1 MLTAA
6 STTRPLDTGRLSP
19 TTLEDLNSAAS
30 LLTRVDRK
38 YLVASSAAQNVVDA
52 LTGRALVL
60 DIDGRR
66 SFSYASTY
74 FDTPGLDSYLQ
85 AARKRRH
92 RFKIRTRS
100 YLDSG
105 LTFLEVKTRG
115 PRGATIK
122 QRLDYRAA
130 DADRLTE
137 EGIDFVVECLAPLT
151 GSAQEARR
159 TAQSLRPVMAT
170 TYRRTTLH
178 LPDDDARATI
188 DTDLAWTA
196 LAPRSGASSGPPRR
210 PARAGP
216 ARPPSGA
223 AHRGPPDRSPSS
235 RRRIRPGTRPR
246 TDTCGPPATGP
257 RGSRSTPPEWRRS
270 TRSCP
275 PTSGTGSS
283 PASWPAPPARPE
295 TAPQEPPRDR
305 RRTSSPSRSRAP
317 LARTGPAR
325 TGHHRPHNPSRP
337 IPGRPSAGRRMTGT
351 RRHAC

>member
-1 MLTAA
+1 MPTAA
-6 STTRPLDTGRLSP
+6 STTRPLDTGHLFP

-30 LLTRVDRK
+30 LLARVDRK

-105 LTFLEVKTRG
+105 LTLLEVKTRG

-178 LPDDDARATI
+178 LPDDGARATI
-188 DTDLAWTA
+188 DTDLTWTA
-196 LAPRSGASSGPPRR
+196 FASGEDGEGEERGSGTRATRRGAPRPAGPLAVVETKN
-210 PARAGP
+210 PARCSPTDRYLWANGH
-216 ARPPSGA
+216 RP
-223 AHRGPPDRSPSS
+223 S
-235 RRRIRPGTRPR
+235 RISKY
-246 TDTCGPPATGP
+246 ATGMAVLHP
-257 RGSRSTPPEWRRS
+257 ELPANKWHRLLTRELGS
-270 TRSCP
+270 
-275 PTSGTGSS
+275 TGST
-283 PASWPAPPARPE
+283 AR
-295 TAPQEPPRDR
+295 A
-305 RRTSSPSRSRAP
+305 A
-317 LARTGPAR
+317 
-325 TGHHRPHNPSRP
+325 
-337 IPGRPSAGRRMTGT
+337 
-351 RRHAC
+351 

>member
-1 MLTAA
+1 MPTAA
-6 STTRPLDTGRLSP
+6 STTRPLDTGHLFP

-66 SFSYASTY
+66 SFSYASAY
-74 FDTPGLDSYLQ
+74 YDTPGLDSYLQ

-178 LPDDDARATI
+178 LPDDEGRARPLCGRIERLVLDDRRGQDPPDRRRARRIAGRRTVRRRR
-188 DTDLAWTA
+188 DEESGPA
-196 LAPRSGASSGPPRR
+196 LAHGPIPVGRRPPALADLEVRHRNGGAPPGAARQQVAPAPHPRAGRRRPRGLRPPRR
-210 PARAGP
+210 SRPATAGARRARAG
-216 ARPPSGA
+216 AERHS
-223 AHRGPPDRSPSS
+223 RGP
-235 RRRIRPGTRPR
+235 G
-246 TDTCGPPATGP
+246 
-257 RGSRSTPPEWRRS
+257 
-270 TRSCP
+270 
-275 PTSGTGSS
+275 
-283 PASWPAPPARPE
+283 
-295 TAPQEPPRDR
+295 
-305 RRTSSPSRSRAP
+305 P
-317 LARTGPAR
+317 LARVTTDLTTHHDRFRDGRAPA
-325 TGHHRPHNPSRP
+325 
-337 IPGRPSAGRRMTGT
+337 AG
-351 RRHAC
+351 

>member
-1 MLTAA
+1 MPTAA
-6 STTRPLDTGRLSP
+6 STTRPLDTGHLFP

-196 LAPRSGASSGPPRR
+196 LAPRSGASSGSSSTTGAGRTRPTVVGRGASRAAGPFAVVETKN
-210 PARAGP
+210 PARHSPTDRYLWAAGHRPSRISKYATGMAALHPELP
-216 ARPPSGA
+216 ANKWHRLLTRDLAGA
-223 AHRGPPDRSPSS
+223 A
-235 RRRIRPGTRPR
+235 
-246 TDTCGPPATGP
+246 
-257 RGSRSTPPEWRRS
+257 
-270 TRSCP
+270 
-275 PTSGTGSS
+275 
-283 PASWPAPPARPE
+283 
-295 TAPQEPPRDR
+295 
-305 RRTSSPSRSRAP
+305 RA
-317 LARTGPAR
+317 A
-325 TGHHRPHNPSRP
+325 
-337 IPGRPSAGRRMTGT
+337 
-351 RRHAC
+351 

>member
-1 MLTAA
+1 MPTAA
-6 STTRPLDTGRLSP
+6 STTRPLDTGHLFP

-196 LAPRSGASSGPPRR
+196 LAPRSGASSGSSSTTGAGRTRPTVVGRGASRAAGPFAVVETKN
-210 PARAGP
+210 PARHSPTDRYLWAAGH
-216 ARPPSGA
+216 RP
-223 AHRGPPDRSPSS
+223 S
-235 RRRIRPGTRPR
+235 RISKY
-246 TDTCGPPATGP
+246 ATGMAALH
-257 RGSRSTPPEWRRS
+257 PEL
-270 TRSCP
+270 
-275 PTSGTGSS
+275 
-283 PASWPAPPARPE
+283 PANKWHHILTHE
-295 TAPQEPPRDR
+295 
-305 RRTSSPSRSRAP
+305 
-317 LARTGPAR
+317 LAA
-325 TGHHRPHNPSRP
+325 
-337 IPGRPSAGRRMTGT
+337 A
-351 RRHAC
+351 

>member
-105 LTFLEVKTRG
+105 LTLLEVKTRG

-122 QRLDYRAA
+122 QRMDYRAA
-130 DADRLTE
+130 DADHLTP
-137 EGIDFVVECLAPLT
+137 EGLGFIADCLAPLS
-151 GSAQEARR
+151 GSVRDARR
-159 TAQSLRPVMAT
+159 VARSLKPVMST

-178 LPDDDARATI
+178 LPDDGARATI
-188 DTDLAWTA
+188 DTDLTWTA
-196 LAPRSGASSGPPRR
+196 FASGEDGEGEERGSGTRATRRGAPRPAGPLAVVETKN
-210 PARAGP
+210 PARYSPTDRYLWASGH
-216 ARPPSGA
+216 RP
-223 AHRGPPDRSPSS
+223 S
-235 RRRIRPGTRPR
+235 RISKY
-246 TDTCGPPATGP
+246 ATGMAVLHP
-257 RGSRSTPPEWRRS
+257 ELPANKWHRLLTRELGST
-270 TRSCP
+270 
-275 PTSGTGSS
+275 
-283 PASWPAPPARPE
+283 AR
-295 TAPQEPPRDR
+295 A
-305 RRTSSPSRSRAP
+305 A
-317 LARTGPAR
+317 
-325 TGHHRPHNPSRP
+325 
-337 IPGRPSAGRRMTGT
+337 
-351 RRHAC
+351 

>member
-1 MLTAA
+1 MPTAA
-6 STTRPLDTGRLSP
+6 STTRPLDTGHLFP

-196 LAPRSGASSGPPRR
+196 LAPRSGASSGSSSTTGAGRTRPTVVGRGASQAAGPFAVVETKN
-210 PARAGP
+210 PARHSPTDRYLWAAGHRPSRISKYATGMAALHPELP
-216 ARPPSGA
+216 ANKWHRLLTRELAGA
-223 AHRGPPDRSPSS
+223 A
-235 RRRIRPGTRPR
+235 
-246 TDTCGPPATGP
+246 
-257 RGSRSTPPEWRRS
+257 
-270 TRSCP
+270 
-275 PTSGTGSS
+275 
-283 PASWPAPPARPE
+283 
-295 TAPQEPPRDR
+295 
-305 RRTSSPSRSRAP
+305 RA
-317 LARTGPAR
+317 A
-325 TGHHRPHNPSRP
+325 
-337 IPGRPSAGRRMTGT
+337 
-351 RRHAC
+351 

>member
-1 MLTAA
+1 MPTAA
-6 STTRPLDTGRLSP
+6 STTRPLDTGHLFP

-30 LLTRVDRK
+30 LLARVDRK

-105 LTFLEVKTRG
+105 LTLLEVKTRG

-196 LAPRSGASSGPPRR
+196 LAPRSGASSGLSSTTGAGRTRPTAVGRGASRAAGPLAVVETKN
-210 PARAGP
+210 PARHSPTDRYLWAAGH
-216 ARPPSGA
+216 RP
-223 AHRGPPDRSPSS
+223 S
-235 RRRIRPGTRPR
+235 RISKY
-246 TDTCGPPATGP
+246 ATGMAALH
-257 RGSRSTPPEWRRS
+257 PEL
-270 TRSCP
+270 
-275 PTSGTGSS
+275 
-283 PASWPAPPARPE
+283 PANKWHHILTHE
-295 TAPQEPPRDR
+295 
-305 RRTSSPSRSRAP
+305 
-317 LARTGPAR
+317 LAA
-325 TGHHRPHNPSRP
+325 
-337 IPGRPSAGRRMTGT
+337 A
-351 RRHAC
+351 

>member
-105 LTFLEVKTRG
+105 LTLLEVKTRG

-188 DTDLAWTA
+188 DTDLAWAA
-196 LAPRSGASSGPPRR
+196 LAPRPGAPREAGPFAVVETKN
-210 PARAGP
+210 PARRCP
-216 ARPPSGA
+216 ADRYLWTRGHRPSRISKYATGMAALHPGLPANKWHRLLTHELAGA
-223 AHRGPPDRSPSS
+223 A
-235 RRRIRPGTRPR
+235 
-246 TDTCGPPATGP
+246 
-257 RGSRSTPPEWRRS
+257 
-270 TRSCP
+270 
-275 PTSGTGSS
+275 
-283 PASWPAPPARPE
+283 
-295 TAPQEPPRDR
+295 
-305 RRTSSPSRSRAP
+305 
-317 LARTGPAR
+317 
-325 TGHHRPHNPSRP
+325 
-337 IPGRPSAGRRMTGT
+337 
-351 RRHAC
+351 

>member
-1 MLTAA
+1 MPTAA
-6 STTRPLDTGRLSP
+6 STTRPLDTGHLFP

-38 YLVASSAAQNVVDA
+38 YFVASSAAQNVVDA

-130 DADRLTE
+130 AADRLTE

-188 DTDLAWTA
+188 DTDLTWTA
-196 LAPRSGASSGPPRR
+196 FASGEDGEGEERGSGTRATRRGAPRPAGPLAVVETKN
-210 PARAGP
+210 PARYSPTDRYLWASGH
-216 ARPPSGA
+216 RP
-223 AHRGPPDRSPSS
+223 S
-235 RRRIRPGTRPR
+235 RISKY
-246 TDTCGPPATGP
+246 ATGMAVLHP
-257 RGSRSTPPEWRRS
+257 ELPANKWHRLLTRELGST
-270 TRSCP
+270 
-275 PTSGTGSS
+275 
-283 PASWPAPPARPE
+283 AR
-295 TAPQEPPRDR
+295 A
-305 RRTSSPSRSRAP
+305 A
-317 LARTGPAR
+317 
-325 TGHHRPHNPSRP
+325 
-337 IPGRPSAGRRMTGT
+337 
-351 RRHAC
+351 

>member
-105 LTFLEVKTRG
+105 LTLLEVKTRG

-178 LPDDDARATI
+178 LPDDGARATI
-188 DTDLAWTA
+188 DTDLTWTA
-196 LAPRSGASSGPPRR
+196 FASGEDGEGEERGSGTRATRRGAPRPAGPLAVVETKN
-210 PARAGP
+210 PARCSPTDRYLWASGH
-216 ARPPSGA
+216 RP
-223 AHRGPPDRSPSS
+223 S
-235 RRRIRPGTRPR
+235 RISKY
-246 TDTCGPPATGP
+246 ATGMAVLHP
-257 RGSRSTPPEWRRS
+257 ELPANKWHRLLTRELGST
-270 TRSCP
+270 
-275 PTSGTGSS
+275 
-283 PASWPAPPARPE
+283 AR
-295 TAPQEPPRDR
+295 A
-305 RRTSSPSRSRAP
+305 A
-317 LARTGPAR
+317 
-325 TGHHRPHNPSRP
+325 
-337 IPGRPSAGRRMTGT
+337 
-351 RRHAC
+351 

>member
-6 STTRPLDTGRLSP
+6 STTRPLDTGPLFS

-100 YLDSG
+100 YLDAG

-196 LAPRSGASSGPPRR
+196 LAPRSGASSGSSSTTGAGRTRPTVVGRGASRAAGPFAVVETKN
-210 PARAGP
+210 PARHSPTDRYLWAAGHRPSRISKYATGMAALHPELP
-216 ARPPSGA
+216 ANKWHRLLTRELAGA
-223 AHRGPPDRSPSS
+223 A
-235 RRRIRPGTRPR
+235 
-246 TDTCGPPATGP
+246 
-257 RGSRSTPPEWRRS
+257 
-270 TRSCP
+270 
-275 PTSGTGSS
+275 
-283 PASWPAPPARPE
+283 
-295 TAPQEPPRDR
+295 
-305 RRTSSPSRSRAP
+305 RA
-317 LARTGPAR
+317 A
-325 TGHHRPHNPSRP
+325 
-337 IPGRPSAGRRMTGT
+337 
-351 RRHAC
+351 

>member
-6 STTRPLDTGRLSP
+6 STTRPLDTGHLFS

-196 LAPRSGASSGPPRR
+196 LAPRSGASSGSSSTTGAGRTRPTVVGRGASRAAGPFAVVETKN
-210 PARAGP
+210 PARHSPTDRYLWAAGHRPSRISKYATGMAALHPELP
-216 ARPPSGA
+216 ANKWHRLLTRELAGA
-223 AHRGPPDRSPSS
+223 A
-235 RRRIRPGTRPR
+235 
-246 TDTCGPPATGP
+246 
-257 RGSRSTPPEWRRS
+257 
-270 TRSCP
+270 
-275 PTSGTGSS
+275 
-283 PASWPAPPARPE
+283 
-295 TAPQEPPRDR
+295 
-305 RRTSSPSRSRAP
+305 RA
-317 LARTGPAR
+317 A
-325 TGHHRPHNPSRP
+325 
-337 IPGRPSAGRRMTGT
+337 
-351 RRHAC
+351 